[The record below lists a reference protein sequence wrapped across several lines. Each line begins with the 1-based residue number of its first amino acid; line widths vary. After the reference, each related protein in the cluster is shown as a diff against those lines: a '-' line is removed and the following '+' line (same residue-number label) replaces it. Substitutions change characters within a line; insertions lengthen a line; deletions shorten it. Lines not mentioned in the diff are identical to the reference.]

1 MSSPIAYGVELNVV
15 SAPHEVVMAFL
26 CHLANCGVT
35 TWHQHGISC
44 HGFLILSRFWRR
56 VNSGISMA
64 CIRHC
69 FLISSRELRE
79 TSGVSTA

>member
-1 MSSPIAYGVELNVV
+1 MSSRITYGVELNVV

-26 CHLANCGVT
+26 CHLAYCGVT
-35 TWHQHGISC
+35 TWRQQGISC
-44 HGFLILSRFWRR
+44 HGFLKLSRFLLR
-56 VNSGISMA
+56 VKSGISMA
-64 CIRHC
+64 CIRYC